1 MDDAFEIVPIGVVR
15 GGRTEATDDDWGQSV
30 ATIEL
35 DGDRFTT
42 DVVAGLDE
50 FSHLEVIYLFDRVDE
65 SAVNLGARHP
75 RGRSDWPLVGI
86 LAQRAKARP
95 NRLGVTVC
103 EIVAVDGLDIVVRG
117 LDAIDGTPVIDI
129 KPYMTEFAPRT
140 PTRQPV
146 WSTELMRGY
155 W

>member
-1 MDDAFEIVPIGVVR
+1 MAEAFEIVPIGVVR
-15 GGRTEATDDDWGQSV
+15 GGRTEATDDDWGESL

-42 DVVAGLDE
+42 DVIAGLDE

-65 SAVNLGARHP
+65 PAVHLGARHP

-86 LAQRAKARP
+86 FAQRAKARP

-103 EIVAVDGLDIVVRG
+103 EMVAIDGLDIVVRG

-129 KPYMTEFAPRT
+129 KPYMKEFGPRT
-140 PTRQPV
+140 PTRQPM
-146 WSTELMRGY
+146 WSMELMRGY